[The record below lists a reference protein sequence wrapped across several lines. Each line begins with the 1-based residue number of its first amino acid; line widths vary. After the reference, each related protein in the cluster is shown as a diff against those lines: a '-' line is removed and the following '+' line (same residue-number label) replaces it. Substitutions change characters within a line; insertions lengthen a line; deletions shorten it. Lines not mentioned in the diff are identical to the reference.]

1 MNEIKR
7 CSLAG
12 ISFTLEP
19 DAYDTLKGYIQS
31 LEDAYRSNP
40 DGEEIVADIEA
51 RIAEIILSTIPAE
64 AVVTNPLVKNIIK
77 QLGSAEQI
85 DSEQP
90 DHEAEPHQTETTDP
104 SGNPRIPRRLYRDVQ
119 HNKLGG
125 VCAGIANYF
134 DTDPTWIRL
143 IALIPLILWLSGL
156 MHMFVLWRIESFMGQ
171 LTGLVALG
179 YVVMWFTI
187 PPASTARQKLEMR
200 GERITTESIRE
211 NIEQATAE
219 QRSRTLLAD
228 IVNIIG
234 KILLIGLK
242 IVAALMLVGL
252 VLGVCVL
259 GMVAI
264 AGIPMLGFNLPTGI
278 SLVAFFCVAIIP
290 LVILIYL
297 IIMLLLSQRP
307 RGRVMLVA
315 FIVWLVSLV
324 GMTLSAIK
332 SPARFENSIMN
343 VFDSVFEHDDEILY
357 KEFTA
362 EEIEAWRKEQQ
373 QAVEDIEKNGEAIL
387 KELEEQAEQH
397 LSQLEDI

>member
-19 DAYDTLKGYIQS
+19 DAYDTLKGFIQS
-31 LEDAYRSNP
+31 LEDAYRINP

-90 DHEAEPHQTETTDP
+90 DHEAEPHQTETTGP

>member
-1 MNEIKR
+1 
-7 CSLAG
+7 
-12 ISFTLEP
+12 
-19 DAYDTLKGYIQS
+19 
-31 LEDAYRSNP
+31 
-40 DGEEIVADIEA
+40 
-51 RIAEIILSTIPAE
+51 
-64 AVVTNPLVKNIIK
+64 
-77 QLGSAEQI
+77 
-85 DSEQP
+85 
-90 DHEAEPHQTETTDP
+90 
-104 SGNPRIPRRLYRDVQ
+104 
-119 HNKLGG
+119 
-125 VCAGIANYF
+125 
-134 DTDPTWIRL
+134 
-143 IALIPLILWLSGL
+143 
-156 MHMFVLWRIESFMGQ
+156 
-171 LTGLVALG
+171 
-179 YVVMWFTI
+179 
-187 PPASTARQKLEMR
+187 
-200 GERITTESIRE
+200 
-211 NIEQATAE
+211 
-219 QRSRTLLAD
+219 
-228 IVNIIG
+228 
-234 KILLIGLK
+234 
-242 IVAALMLVGL
+242 MLVGL

>member
-90 DHEAEPHQTETTDP
+90 DHEAEPHQTETTGP

-143 IALIPLILWLSGL
+143 IALISPILWLSGL

-332 SPARFENSIMN
+332 SPARFENSVMN
-343 VFDSVFEHDDEILY
+343 LFDSVFKHNDEILY

>member
-19 DAYDTLKGYIQS
+19 DAYDTLKEYIQS
-31 LEDAYRSNP
+31 LHDAYRSNP

-64 AVVTNPLVKNIIK
+64 AVVTKPLVKNIIK
-77 QLGSAEQI
+77 QLGSTEEI

-90 DHEAEPHQTETTDP
+90 DHDTEPRQSDTTDP
-104 SGNPRIPRRLYRDVQ
+104 NGNPRIPRRLYRDVQ

-143 IALIPLILWLSGL
+143 AALAPLLIWLLSTMDISTLWLRDG
-156 MHMFVLWRIESFMGQ
+156 FIWQ
-171 LTGLVALG
+171 LAALTCLG

-200 GERITTESIRE
+200 GERITTESIRHNVE
-211 NIEQATAE
+211 HASAE
-219 QRSRTLLAD
+219 QQSRTLLAD

-234 KILLIGLK
+234 KILLVCLK
-242 IVAALMLVGL
+242 IVAALLLVGL

-264 AGIPMLGFNLPTGI
+264 AGIPMLHFNLPTGI

-290 LVILIYL
+290 LLILIYL
-297 IIMLLLSQRP
+297 VVMLLLSQRP
-307 RGRVMLVA
+307 RGRALLVA
-315 FIVWLVSLV
+315 FIVWLVALV

-343 VFDSVFEHDDEILY
+343 VFDSVFEHDEDILY
-357 KEFTA
+357 KEFTE
-362 EEIEAWRKEQQ
+362 EEIESWRKEQQ
-373 QAVEDIEKNGEAIL
+373 RAAELIEERGDSIL
-387 KELEEQAEQH
+387 REMEEHAEQS
-397 LSQLEDI
+397 LSQLENI

>member
-19 DAYDTLKGYIQS
+19 DAYDTLKEYIQS

-90 DHEAEPHQTETTDP
+90 DHEAEPHQTEATNP

-156 MHMFVLWRIESFMGQ
+156 MNMFVLWRIESFMGQ
-171 LTGLVALG
+171 LTGLVVLG
-179 YVVMWFTI
+179 YVIMWFTI

-200 GERITTESIRE
+200 GERITTESIRHNVE
-211 NIEQATAE
+211 HASAE

-234 KILLIGLK
+234 KILLVCLK
-242 IVAALMLVGL
+242 IVAALLLVGL

-264 AGIPMLGFNLPTGI
+264 AGIPMLHFNLPTGI

-324 GMTLSAIK
+324 GMTISAIK
-332 SPARFENSIMN
+332 SPARFENSVMN
-343 VFDSVFEHDDEILY
+343 VFDSVFKHDDEILY